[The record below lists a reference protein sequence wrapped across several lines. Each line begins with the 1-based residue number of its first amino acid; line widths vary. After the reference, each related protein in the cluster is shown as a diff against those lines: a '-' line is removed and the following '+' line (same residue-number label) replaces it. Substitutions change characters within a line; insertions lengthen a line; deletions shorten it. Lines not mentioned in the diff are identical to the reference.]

1 MTHLAS
7 QRIWKKN
14 PKSYQNGCVKAQK
27 QRRSWLVDNTVP
39 AKRRFTYTLTVEC
52 ASEGNAD
59 LGAVENLL
67 DLHFQELVM
76 NDSFVNELDEKQA
89 VTIQVIPNFGQK

>member
-1 MTHLAS
+1 MSEALEA
-7 QRIWKKN
+7 N
-14 PKSYQNGCVKAQK
+14 
-27 QRRSWLVDNTVP
+27 
-39 AKRRFTYTLTVEC
+39 RRFTYTLTVEC

>member
-1 MTHLAS
+1 MSEA
-7 QRIWKKN
+7 
-14 PKSYQNGCVKAQK
+14 PK
-27 QRRSWLVDNTVP
+27 

-52 ASEGNAD
+52 AGEGNAN
-59 LGAVENLL
+59 LEKVENLL

-76 NDSFVNELDEKQA
+76 DDNFVNELDEANA

>member
-1 MTHLAS
+1 
-7 QRIWKKN
+7 
-14 PKSYQNGCVKAQK
+14 
-27 QRRSWLVDNTVP
+27 VDNTVP

-59 LGAVENLL
+59 LGAVEKLL

>member
-1 MTHLAS
+1 MAE
-7 QRIWKKN
+7 IEA
-14 PKSYQNGCVKAQK
+14 KSK
-27 QRRSWLVDNTVP
+27 
-39 AKRRFTYTLTVEC
+39 FTYTLTIEC

-59 LGAVENLL
+59 LEAVETLL

-76 NDSFVNELDEKQA
+76 DDNFVTELDEKQS

>member
-1 MTHLAS
+1 M
-7 QRIWKKN
+7 
-14 PKSYQNGCVKAQK
+14 
-27 QRRSWLVDNTVP
+27 DNTVP